1 MIKATMR
8 CLASSMLAMLLMLS
22 FAADTNAQNMFYGEN
37 IVFNG
42 DFSLGDSLWVTEG
55 ANGTATF
62 NDTLSFDVTTAGNP
76 WEIQAYQVLTA
87 EQIAALAGGGTWE
100 LSFDASSPDGAKTFH
115 VFFRAKWW

>member
-8 CLASSMLAMLLMLS
+8 CLASSIMAMLLMLS

-55 ANGTATF
+55 ETELL
-62 NDTLSFDVTTAGNP
+62 LSM
-76 WEIQAYQVLTA
+76 IHYHLT
-87 EQIAALAGGGTWE
+87 
-100 LSFDASSPDGAKTFH
+100 
-115 VFFRAKWW
+115 

>member
-1 MIKATMR
+1 M
-8 CLASSMLAMLLMLS
+8 SSLVYIGDVLMLS

-55 ANGTATF
+55 GNGTATF

-76 WEIQAYQVLTA
+76 WEIQAFS
-87 EQIAALAGGGTWE
+87 IN
-100 LSFDASSPDGAKTFH
+100 S
-115 VFFRAKWW
+115 